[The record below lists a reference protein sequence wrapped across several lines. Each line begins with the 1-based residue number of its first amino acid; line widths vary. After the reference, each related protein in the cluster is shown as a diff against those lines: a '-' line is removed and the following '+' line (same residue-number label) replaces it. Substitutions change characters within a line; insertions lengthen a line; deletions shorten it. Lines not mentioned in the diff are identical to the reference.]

1 MILNAWGLCNGTT
14 QRDGMGGRRKEGS
27 GWGTH
32 VHPWQIH
39 ADVWENQYN
48 IAKLKKNTHTNTIRE
63 KLS

>member
-1 MILNAWGLCNGTT
+1 MVWGG
-14 QRDGMGGRRKEGS
+14 QYEGVA

>member
-1 MILNAWGLCNGTT
+1 MVW
-14 QRDGMGGRRKEGS
+14 GGRYEGVA

-48 IAKLKKNTHTNTIRE
+48 IAKLKKTHTQIQYE
-63 KLS
+63 KNLARGKKKK